1 MAINKSKKFK
11 VLNPRQ
17 IGELTAIY
25 DDFLYIVRGHQGVFH
40 TNSAFDLANRQMAS
54 MNMNRWFFESM
65 EDKESKDFHK
75 FIKYN
80 DIKDATKSYIILK
93 HVKSENDRFF
103 QKRFVVPPY
112 EMSTM
117 NMQMPSALERCS
129 IMYPKDGKLGNTV
142 FYVDGLYKLTVNDDS
157 LKDMPISDLFLN
169 PDVFNELYL
178 MINEAEQLFSS
189 NDVSPDAVFDIYADE
204 LVAVNENIIL
214 ELIGVFAERLI
225 AICRDIYGVSENAD
239 ATTLAEQEGMIQ
251 SADAFKE
258 YMNIRNF
265 MRHQWDTLD
274 EFGYFS
280 AEKASFIKNRR
291 AERVESYLKLCDQ
304 SRIERMK
311 SYIAILHQVQYVINQ
326 INPDRIIRYDTETN
340 SEFIDRL
347 AAANEINPKF
357 QVELNLVQDS
367 KRYEAL
373 DRRIHKLFPK
383 MRVVDYFGNR
393 PEYQSKIDE
402 YKIRSYYLQTFQSV
416 ECMIM
421 RHCQMRG
428 YDMENRDAWKYA
440 NEIGL
445 LTGQELARWQ
455 DYSGLRNYLSHYH
468 FGKNA
473 RLRLQQC
480 IAQYE
485 KDVRALANH
494 MIEFG
499 PDVRCVKR
507 DNYEYTHDD
516 GLNVVLDYDKHTVE
530 SRRFLNPPIHERYIG
545 GVEYNMS
552 NREIIDVKLPNGIMV
567 DLNTGTIYFDDK
579 TAWNFHT
586 LQTTT
591 SKITTGKR
599 LNLVEYT
606 ENDAPVQ
613 YHRNESMMV
622 DHRYNLKID
631 SLYRIQEFKYKNANG
646 KFIRAKFVYDDT
658 GCMVVFPDKTIVY
671 QSGPRIKIYHGDPAQ
686 FGGTTLTRDNRREFA
701 RTYATMH
708 KNIITP
714 NKVRD

>member
-1 MAINKSKKFK
+1 MTINKSKKFK

-25 DDFLYIVRGHQGVFH
+25 DDFLYVVRGHQGTLR
-40 TNSAFDLANRQMAS
+40 TNSTFELANRQMAS
-54 MNMNRWFFESM
+54 MNMNRWIFEPM
-65 EDKESKDFHK
+65 EDKESKDFRN
-75 FIKYN
+75 FIKFN
-80 DIKDATKSYIILK
+80 DIKDATKSYIVLK
-93 HVKSENDRFF
+93 HVKSENDRFH

-129 IMYPKDGKLGNTV
+129 IMYPKDGKLGNTE
-142 FYVDGLYKLTVNDDS
+142 FYVDGLYKLTVNDDG

-169 PDVFNELYL
+169 PDVFNELYM
-178 MINEAEQLFSS
+178 MINESEQLFSP
-189 NDVSPDAVFDIYADE
+189 NDVSLDYVFDIYADE
-204 LVAVNENIIL
+204 MVTVNENIIL

-225 AICRDIYGVSENAD
+225 AICRKIYGVSDNAD
-239 ATTLAEQEGMIQ
+239 AATLAQSEGLIE

-280 AEKASFIKNRR
+280 AEKSSFIKNRR

-304 SRIERMK
+304 PRMERMK
-311 SYIAILHQVQYVINQ
+311 SYIGILHQMQHVINQ
-326 INPDRIIRYDTETN
+326 INPDRIIRYTDETN
-340 SEFIDRL
+340 DEFIDRL
-347 AAANEINPKF
+347 SAANEINPNF

-367 KRYEAL
+367 QRYEKL
-373 DRRIHKLFPK
+373 DKRIHKLFPK

-402 YKIRSYYLQTFQSV
+402 YKIRSYYLQTFLSV
-416 ECMIM
+416 ECTIM

-428 YDMENRDAWKYA
+428 FDMENRDAWKYA

-445 LTGQELARWQ
+445 LTAQELARWQ
-455 DYSGLRNYLSHYH
+455 NYSCLRNYLSHYH

-480 IAQYE
+480 MAQYD
-485 KDVRALANH
+485 KDVRALANR
-494 MIEFG
+494 MVEFG
-499 PDVRCVKR
+499 PDVCWVKR
-507 DNYEYTHDD
+507 GNYEYTHDD
-516 GLNVVLDYDKHTVE
+516 GLTVVLDYKEHTVE
-530 SRRFLNPPIHERYIG
+530 SRRFVNPPIHEKHNG

-552 NREIIDVKLPNGIMV
+552 AREIIDVKLPNGIVV
-567 DLNTGTIYFDDK
+567 DLNTGTIHFDDK
-579 TAWNFHT
+579 TTWDFHT
-586 LQTTT
+586 LKTANAN
-591 SKITTGKR
+591 ITTGKR
-599 LNLVEYT
+599 LNLIEYT

-613 YHRNESMMV
+613 YHRNESMLV
-622 DHRYNLKID
+622 DRRYNLKTD

-646 KFIRAKFVYDDT
+646 EFVRAKFVYDDT
-658 GCMVVFPDKTIVY
+658 GCAVVFSDKTIVY
-671 QSGPRIKIYHGDPAQ
+671 QSGPRIRVFHGDPAQ
-686 FGGTTLTRDNRREFA
+686 FGGIILTHDNRCEFA
-701 RTYATMH
+701 RTYESMR

-714 NKVRD
+714 NKMRG